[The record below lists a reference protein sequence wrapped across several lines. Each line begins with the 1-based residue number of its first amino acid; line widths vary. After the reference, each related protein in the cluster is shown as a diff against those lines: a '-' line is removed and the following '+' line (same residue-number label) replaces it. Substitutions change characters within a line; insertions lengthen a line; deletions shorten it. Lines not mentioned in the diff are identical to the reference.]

1 MCSPDQNP
9 TPEVHLSDA
18 AQNSLHKIISDRQF
32 FTRPYLPAVAAAV
45 ASALLLPIVV
55 ICLAGLTQLLLTGNP
70 EVAPANHW
78 LPRALADAGTRI
90 SLLRR
95 PSSALTIFFG
105 FLVIIVALRTL
116 LRTFV
121 RRTAAR
127 LTFGHVNRLR
137 EHIHRHALRCN
148 PGDLEGIQARSA
160 AGLFR
165 NTATR
170 LQEAAFN
177 WSFRRLTSIPDLL
190 VLAVFLTVIQWRVGL
205 ECLIPVIVCW
215 IVGRIET
222 ERHEASKDLLEEQ
235 VDRGLD
241 RLTSH
246 LEKSRVVSGYGME
259 TPEHTH
265 FSAGLQ
271 NYQSRYDGMRRQE
284 ALGRWTSMLI
294 YAAMFLLP
302 AFIVSRHVV
311 FGSLIDIVSGI
322 GIAATLGWFVISL
335 HRIQNDSKNVGAAM
349 VAADSIHQYLL
360 RVPSVSQ
367 VVGARFMDPM
377 ARLLQFDQVRVETET
392 NPELLSGLDLKIMAG
407 ERVAIVTLN
416 PQEAMALASLI
427 PRFVD
432 PAAGQVLI
440 DGQDIRRA
448 TLESLR
454 SEAVVVWGDEP
465 VFSTTVRDNITAGQ
479 QEMSRQDAREAGKVA
494 HAESFIRDL
503 PRGYETD
510 LGAHDSLLQTGQRFR
525 LSLAR
530 AIARNPALL
539 VIQEPEEALDSE
551 TKAMLDDTYER
562 ICANRTVLFLP
573 TRLST
578 VKKCDRVILLNEGR
592 VAADGPYQQLVRS
605 NELYRHW
612 EYVRFNVF
620 RTSADA

>member
-1 MCSPDQNP
+1 MS
-9 TPEVHLSDA
+9 EA
-18 AQNSLHKIISDRQF
+18 ASNSLHKIIADRQF
-32 FTRPYLPAVAAAV
+32 FTRPYVPALIAAIV
-45 ASALLLPIVV
+45 SALLLPVVV
-55 ICLAGLTQLLLTGNP
+55 ICLAGVTQLLITGTSGA
-70 EVAPANHW
+70 APTDHW
-78 LPRALADAGTRI
+78 LPATLANAGTRI
-90 SLLRR
+90 SLLQS
-95 PSSALTIFFG
+95 PSSALTTLFG
-105 FLVIIVALRTL
+105 CLVVLMALRTL
-116 LRTFV
+116 LRIFV

-127 LTFGHVNRLR
+127 VTFTHVNRLR
-137 EHIHRHALRCN
+137 EHIQRHALRGN

-160 AGLFR
+160 ADLFR
-165 NTATR
+165 NTATK

-190 VLAVFLTVIQWRVGL
+190 TLAIFLTVIQWRVGL

-215 IVGRIET
+215 IVSRIET

-241 RLTSH
+241 RLTAH
-246 LEKSRVVSGYGME
+246 LEKSRLVSGYGME
-259 TPEHTH
+259 NTEHTH

-271 NYQSRYDGMRRQE
+271 NYQSRFDGLRRQE

-302 AFIVSRHVV
+302 AFIVARHIV
-311 FGSLIDIVSGI
+311 FGELIGIVSGV
-322 GIAATLGWFVISL
+322 GIAVTLGWFVVSL
-335 HRIQNDSKNVGAAM
+335 HRIQDDSRNSGSAM

-367 VVGARFMDPM
+367 VVGARFLDPM
-377 ARLLQFDQVRVETET
+377 TRLLQFDQIRVESET
-392 NPELLSGLDLKIMAG
+392 NPELLSGLDLKINAG
-407 ERVAIVTLN
+407 ERVAVVALN
-416 PQEAMALASLI
+416 PQETQALASLI

-432 PAAGQVLI
+432 PSAGQVLI

-465 VFSTTVRDNITAGQ
+465 VFSTTVLENVTAGQ
-479 QEMSRQDAREAGKVA
+479 SEMSRQDAREAGKVA

-510 LGAHDSLLQTGQRFR
+510 LGEHDSLLQTGQRFR

-530 AIARNPALL
+530 AIARDPALL
-539 VIQEPEEALDSE
+539 VIQEPDEALDSE

-562 ICANRTVLFLP
+562 ICANRTVIFLP

-578 VKKCDRVILLNEGR
+578 VKKCDRVIVLNDGR

-612 EYVRFNVF
+612 EYVKFNVF
-620 RTSADA
+620 RTSADAN